1 MNKFIIGL
9 VAGILLLVIIVFGL
23 GVFEEASDGPLENAA
38 ESVEETVEDAAD
50 KVSD

>member
-9 VAGILLLVIIVFGL
+9 VAGILLLLIIVFGL

>member
-1 MNKFIIGL
+1 MNKFIIGIL
-9 VAGILLLVIIVFGL
+9 AGILIIAFVVFGL
-23 GVFEEASDGPLENAA
+23 SVFEEASDGPLENAA